1 MEATFEITCP
11 VGVIAGSL
19 HTKEK
24 RHELHGV
31 VAGGSGSTKPEE
43 YQRAQIELG
52 TGIPCLKT
60 HMRINWRT
68 NEMRGNA
75 QPMKNR
81 DGFDYTEN
89 FDGLQQ
95 FAEKTVWINLKS
107 VVGAGGSQTRTL
119 RDECYHFVNAQ
130 LEYLLKNSTE
140 FNYYY
145 FANIFDGDESAK
157 RMDKFNYLLNLP
169 NYIGIKKYV
178 YVGDLLGYFTW
189 LNSIV
194 NAAQ

>member
-1 MEATFEITCP
+1 MATFTIACP
-11 VGVIAGSL
+11 LGVIAGCL
-19 HTKEK
+19 QTKDK
-24 RHELHGV
+24 RHELYGQ
-31 VAGGSGSTKPEE
+31 VAGGSGSIKPEE
-43 YQRAQIELG
+43 YQRAQIEIG

-68 NEMRGNA
+68 NEMRGNPH
-75 QPMKNR
+75 PMKNI

-119 RDECYHFVNAQ
+119 RDECYHFVNTQ
-130 LEYLLKNSTE
+130 LDYLLKNSSE
-140 FNYYY
+140 LNYY

-157 RMDKFNYLLNLP
+157 RMDKFNYLLALP
-169 NYIGIKKYV
+169 NYNSVKKYI
-178 YVGDLLGYFTW
+178 YVGDLMGYFTW

>member
-1 MEATFEITCP
+1 MNSFKIACP
-11 VGVIAGSL
+11 AGVISGLL

-24 RHELHGV
+24 RHELYGI

-43 YQRAQIELG
+43 YQRSQIEIG

-68 NEMRGNA
+68 NEMHGNP
-75 QPMKNR
+75 QPMKNIN
-81 DGFDYTEN
+81 GFDYTEN

-95 FAEKTVWINLKS
+95 FTDKTVWINLKS

-130 LEYLLKNSTE
+130 LEYLLKTQNE
-140 FNYYY
+140 PNYY
-145 FANIFDGDESAK
+145 FANIFDGDEAAK
-157 RMDKFNYLLNLP
+157 RLDKFNYLLALP
-169 NYIGIKKYV
+169 NYTSVKKYI
-178 YVGDLLGYFTW
+178 YVGDLMSYFDW
-189 LNSIV
+189 LNSTV
-194 NAAQ
+194 NAEQ